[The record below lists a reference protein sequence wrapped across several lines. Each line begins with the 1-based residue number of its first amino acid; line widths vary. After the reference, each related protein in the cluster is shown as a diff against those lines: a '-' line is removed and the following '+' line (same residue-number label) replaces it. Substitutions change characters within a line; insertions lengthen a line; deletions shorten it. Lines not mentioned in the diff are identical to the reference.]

1 MTEIFIDDKLE
12 SLKKY
17 TTLSIERQNVVL
29 FNKTSDSLE
38 EFVEKILK
46 GNAHVVEN
54 INDKLEEFGN

>member
-1 MTEIFIDDKLE
+1 VTEIFIDDKLE